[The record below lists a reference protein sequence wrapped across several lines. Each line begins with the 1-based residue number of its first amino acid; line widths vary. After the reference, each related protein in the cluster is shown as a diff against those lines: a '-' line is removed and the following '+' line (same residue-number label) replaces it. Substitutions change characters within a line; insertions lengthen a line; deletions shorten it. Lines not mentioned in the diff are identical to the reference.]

1 MSQTE
6 EKFYYRP
13 IPCAACDVDRL
24 EAWLEDMALEGL
36 FLSRDGFMTGFG
48 IFYRS
53 NPRRVSYR
61 LIPTKKPTS
70 LLWDET
76 NGDPTLQE
84 QADRERY
91 GWDYLARYGDFHI
104 YRSDSPY
111 ASDLPTDRETREEA
125 LKVLSKRYRSS
136 VFSGILAGSVVSS
149 VLKGEFFR
157 SALFLGTWF
166 SLLTLALLVSFLFS
180 SVTYAV
186 HYSRLRRRI
195 REDDRFR
202 REDVDWRSRAPG
214 HYLFVLGQVVGIT
227 AAVCMILS
235 VWAASTEP
243 GFRTPVA
250 DYPGDP
256 PFATAAD
263 LAGEGNYYLREQ
275 IRLGD
280 SNTYRVWNDP
290 IARYCAEWDESGDI
304 HRGSL
309 NAPGDYISLS
319 VEYFDTAAPWLAR
332 AVTWEFRWS
341 DRFLNNRYEEL
352 EIPSAEELGVD
363 YAVAYAKRGIRFP
376 TVILQKGTQVYHAY
390 FVWNDG
396 LDLQDTAR
404 AMAAA
409 LK

>member
-1 MSQTE
+1 MAPVK

-13 IPCAACDVDRL
+13 IPCPACDVDRM
-24 EAWLEDMALEGL
+24 EAWLEDMALDGL
-36 FLSRDGFMTGFG
+36 FLSSDGFMTGFG
-48 IFYRS
+48 IFCRS
-53 NPRRVSYR
+53 DPRRVSYR
-61 LIPTKKPTS
+61 LIPAKKPTS
-70 LLWDET
+70 MLWDED
-76 NGDPTLQE
+76 NGNPTLQE

-91 GWDYLARYGDFHI
+91 GWEYLARHGDFHI
-104 YRSDSPY
+104 YRSESPY
-111 ASDLPTDRETREEA
+111 ASDLPTDPETREEA

-136 VFSGILAGSVVSS
+136 VFSGATTGVVASS
-149 VLKGEFFR
+149 VLKGKFLQSF
-157 SALFLGTWF
+157 LWLGTWS
-166 SLLTLALLVSFLFS
+166 SLLILALLASFLFS

-195 REDDRFR
+195 REGDRFR
-202 REDVDWRSRAPG
+202 REVVDWRSRAPG
-214 HYLFVLGQVVGIT
+214 HYLFVLGQTVGVIAFT
-227 AAVCMILS
+227 CMLFS
-235 VWAASTEP
+235 LWASSTEP

-263 LAGEGNYYLREQ
+263 LAGEDDYFLREQ
-275 IRLGD
+275 ISFHD
-280 SNTYRVWNDP
+280 SNTYRVWSDP

-309 NAPGDYISLS
+309 NAPGDYLSLS

-332 AVTWEFRWS
+332 AVAWEFWWG
-341 DRFLNNRYEEL
+341 DRFLNRNYEEL
-352 EIPSAEELGVD
+352 EIPGADELGVD
-363 YAVAYAKRGIRFP
+363 YAVAYAKRGTRFP
-376 TVILQKGTQVYHAY
+376 TIILQKGTQIYHAY

-409 LK
+409 LN